1 MSLKSTEK
9 IRTVSSIQNYLVLT
23 KKKCIKG
30 ATEEIHGLYNFSLV
44 YWYVPVALLEI
55 SRNSLLT
62 RVAGSQ
68 FTICN
73 GTKNRLLTKF
83 PKGLL
88 EIL

>member
-1 MSLKSTEK
+1 MSF
-9 IRTVSSIQNYLVLT
+9 IQNYLVLA
-23 KKKCIKG
+23 KKKCISG
-30 ATEEIHGLYNFSLV
+30 ATEEIHALYNFSLV

-55 SRNSLLT
+55 SRNSLLI

-68 FTICN
+68 FTIYN